1 MNTAPQPDWNPRAE
15 EVQRAPIA
23 TGDHLREKCPV
34 AYSELLG
41 WSLFRHE
48 EVTRVLHD
56 HVRFSS
62 VVSRHVAVPN
72 GMDPPEHTA
81 YRSAIAMGSRLPAL
95 ARDTTDRNRTS
106 PFAFTGNKFE
116 FRAVGSSMSVS
127 FPLTCV
133 NTVVAEGMA
142 TVAGWIEEA
151 GGGAEAVYEQY
162 DGVGA
167 ARQGERIRL
176 AEPALQRTLQNIG
189 KARSTGNTGG

>member
-23 TGDHLREKCPV
+23 TGDHLREQCPV

-48 EVTRVLHD
+48 DVKRVLHD

-81 YRSAIAMGSRLPAL
+81 YRSAIEPYFSARRVDAFEPLCQSIAVQLMQDLGHADMVELMAAWAL
-95 ARDTTDRNRTS
+95 
-106 PFAFTGNKFE
+106 PFAVQVQCAFLGWPT
-116 FRAVGSSMSVS
+116 ALHA
-127 FPLTCV
+127 PLAQWTRQ
-133 NTVVAEGMA
+133 NHQA
-142 TVAGWIEEA
+142 TLA
-151 GGGAEAVYEQY
+151 
-162 DGVGA
+162 
-167 ARQGERIRL
+167 QGDSH
-176 AEPALQRTLQNIG
+176 PQVCT
-189 KARSTGNTGG
+189 